1 MKVKEGSEK
10 AGLKLNIQKTKIMA
24 SGPLISWQTD
34 REKMETVT
42 DFIFLDSKI
51 TTDSDCSHEVKRLAP
66 WKKSYDKSSS
76 VQLLSRVWLFA
87 TPWTAACQ
95 ASLSIT
101 NSRSLPKLMFIESV
115 MPSVVP
121 FSSRLDILKSR
132 DITLLTKVHINK
144 AIFFSVVIY
153 GWESWTIM
161 KAERQRIDAF
171 ELGAGDLSPLDS
183 KKIKPVNHKG
193 NQSWIF
199 IGRTDPEAEV
209 PILWPPD
216 AKSQLIG
223 KDSDAGKD
231 WGQQE
236 KGTRGWDSW
245 MASPTQWTWVWV
257 NSGSSL
263 WTGRP
268 GVLRFMGLQRVG
280 HNWGTELTDIHTRHN
295 CKHFTYNSF

>member
-1 MKVKEGSEK
+1 M
-10 AGLKLNIQKTKIMA
+10 KIMA
-24 SGPLISWQTD
+24 SVPITSWQTD
-34 REKMETVT
+34 GEKMETVT

-223 KDSDAGKD
+223 KDSDAGRD
-231 WGQQE
+231 WGQEE
-236 KGTRGWDSW
+236 KGMAEDEMAGWHHWLNGHESGWTPGAGDGQGGVVCCDSW
-245 MASPTQWTWVWV
+245 ACKESDTTEWLNWTELKPLVHHEKC
-257 NSGSSL
+257 
-263 WTGRP
+263 WTGRSTSWN
-268 GVLRFMGLQRVG
+268 QDC
-280 HNWGTELTDIHTRHN
+280 WE
-295 CKHFTYNSF
+295 KYQ